1 MLMSPG
7 IIFGNRILDVVFIAW
22 FIAQFY
28 KVLTSIFRDKKLDIK
43 RMWDTGG
50 MPSSHSST
58 VSCLTTCIGIRYG
71 ISSDIFAIAIIF
83 SGIVMYD
90 AAGIRRAAGK
100 QAGVINHFVE
110 KIPLLIGERQYK
122 KYFDRE
128 KSEKLKEL
136 LGHTPFEVLIGCIL
150 GIIVGLIFTN
160 YLQG

>member
-1 MLMSPG
+1 MNPG
-7 IIFGNRILDVVFIAW
+7 IIFGNRVLDVVFIAW
-22 FIAQFY
+22 FVAQFY
-28 KVLTSIFRDKKLDIK
+28 KVLATIFYEKKVNFR
-43 RMWDTGG
+43 RMWETGG

-71 ISSDIFAIAIIF
+71 ISSDIFAISIIF

-110 KIPLLIGERQYK
+110 KIPLMIGEKQYQ
-122 KYFDRE
+122 KYFGRE

-150 GIIVGLIFTN
+150 GVVIGLIFTK

>member
-1 MLMSPG
+1 MSPG
-7 IIFGNRILDVVFIAW
+7 IIFGNRVLDVVFIAW

-28 KVLTSIFRDKKLDIK
+28 KVLTTIFADKKLNIR
-43 RMWDTGG
+43 RMWETGG

-58 VSCLTTCIGIRYG
+58 VSCLTTCIGIRHG
-71 ISSDIFAIAIIF
+71 MSSDMFAIAIIL

-90 AAGIRRAAGK
+90 ATGIRRAAGK

-110 KIPLLIGERQYK
+110 KIPLLIGERQYQ
-122 KYFDRE
+122 KYFGRE

-150 GIIVGLIFTN
+150 GIGVGVIFTE